1 MGRAGMEKIM
11 EVPEDRN
18 HGRLCMKKFEVTFTG
33 KDYDYVTAPM
43 ILEYIQS
50 SFPKALVAVKT
61 VRNTGKKNK
70 PKDK

>member
-1 MGRAGMEKIM
+1 
-11 EVPEDRN
+11 
-18 HGRLCMKKFEVTFTG
+18 MKKFEVTFTG